1 MPVVNKKPLLVD
13 EFIDG
18 DWSCVYNFSEPNRGG
33 DVFVDIVLEPNR
45 GGDVFVDI
53 VLDILKEDKKCQQL
67 IKRKYSME

>member
-1 MPVVNKKPLLVD
+1 VLGGKMPVVNKKPLLVD

-33 DVFVDIVLEPNR
+33 DVFVDIVL
-45 GGDVFVDI
+45 
-53 VLDILKEDKKCQQL
+53 DILKEDKKCQQL

>member
-33 DVFVDIVLEPNR
+33 DVFVDIVL
-45 GGDVFVDI
+45 
-53 VLDILKEDKKCQQL
+53 DILKEDKKCQQL